1 MSQKAYPAVT
11 LKEVYDL
18 ENKSP
23 DEVILVEFKLERNGS
38 VSISTSD
45 YVINF
50 ICKIWAI
57 LTS

>member
-45 YVINF
+45 YV
-50 ICKIWAI
+50 K
-57 LTS
+57 